1 MELEELKASWNVLN
15 EQLEKSEMLNKRII
29 KEMITNRTQSAYE
42 RLFRYDIWGLILV
55 LVFCLMFPILTFTGQ
70 LVMRPLSFVVLEGCL
85 VIGFIMKFFF
95 LSIHIRFD
103 MEKKKICELARLEF
117 VYKLWMKR
125 NHVIGTGIAIV
136 GIIAFLF
143 IEQDRLVAGWEL
155 RMVVARF
162 VAAVIA
168 YFQICFYQKN
178 IRVLEKGLEE
188 LKEFEEEPIAP
199 CPRA

>member
-42 RLFRYDIWGLILV
+42 RLFRYDIFGLILCFTLCVMFPV
-55 LVFCLMFPILTFTGQ
+55 LVTTGK
-70 LVMRPLSFVVLEGCL
+70 LVLKPAAFAILEGAIL
-85 VIGFIMKFFF
+85 IGFVMQFFF
-95 LSIHIRFD
+95 LFILGRFD

-155 RMVVARF
+155 RMVVALF

-168 YFQICFYQKN
+168 YFQIRFYQKN
-178 IRVLEKGLEE
+178 IRVIEKGLKE
-188 LKEFEEEPIAP
+188 LKEFEEEPG
-199 CPRA
+199 